1 MGRLLLYAVPTVIV
15 LYSLIDAIQSRRD
28 DVRLLPKW
36 LWLIVILV
44 VPLLGA
50 FAWLYAGRP
59 SRASATGSGSVDVRR
74 GPIAPDDDPT
84 FLRTLDDASWSQ
96 RMRQRRESDAPQQP
110 APPSPAPPASPTKS
124 EPDTAVDDAAGT
136 TDTSGST
143 DSSGTTDS
151 ADH

>member
-15 LYSLIDAIQSRRD
+15 LYSLIDALQSRRD
-28 DVRLLPKW
+28 EVRLLPKW

-59 SRASATGSGSVDVRR
+59 SRATLSGSGSVDVRR
-74 GPIAPDDDPT
+74 GPLAPDDDPT

-96 RMRQRRESDAPQQP
+96 RMRQRRESDVPQQP
-110 APPSPAPPASPTKS
+110 APRPPAPPTTS
-124 EPDTAVDDAAGT
+124 EPDTTVDDAAGS
-136 TDTSGST
+136 TDPSGST

>member
-15 LYSLIDAIQSRRD
+15 LYSLIDALQSRRD

-59 SRASATGSGSVDVRR
+59 SRESSAGSGSVDVRR

-96 RMRQRRESDAPQQP
+96 RMRQRRESDAPSQP
-110 APPSPAPPASPTKS
+110 APRPPAPPTSSAPDPT
-124 EPDTAVDDAAGT
+124 VDDAAGT